1 MKGLIYILLTLTII
15 SCLNCP
21 ENLELDT
28 SCFSSLITKL
38 TNDSVKEIDLGFEI
52 NCFQWDSL
60 EIGGRG
66 SYEAY
71 PCMNFT
77 LIENGKYAE
86 NGKVVEG
93 SNLESEMD
101 WFDRDRHWQMVYFY
115 NNGQIQNEA
124 LAISQSA
131 VSFFDMTL
139 KNRGTIFLNKSES
152 KFDISDRVLGGISG
166 TEIIEPRQMIKK

>member
-1 MKGLIYILLTLTII
+1 MKGLIYILLTLTFI
-15 SCLNCP
+15 SCSNCP
-21 ENLELDT
+21 ENPELDT
-28 SCFSSLITKL
+28 SCFSSVITKL
-38 TNDSVKEIDLGFEI
+38 TNDSVKKIDLGSEL
-52 NCFQWDSL
+52 NCFQWDSI

-77 LIENGKYAE
+77 MIENGKYAE

-101 WFDRDRHWQMVYFY
+101 WFDRDGHWQMVYFY
-115 NNGQIQNEA
+115 HNGKIQNEA
-124 LAISQSA
+124 FAISQSA

-139 KNRGTIFLNKSES
+139 NRGTIFLDKSES

-166 TEIIEPRQMIKK
+166 IELIEHRQMIKK